1 MLFRTHSKTADLIEK
16 KFNSKPVAI
25 RLVFE
30 GKDVRGEIHPL
41 PRICTAIDRAKSHSF
56 ILPFSSL
63 KCPVAKFVLRGEGKE
78 EIADKLFK
86 EGLVSSEK
94 AAKKLVSSIRHF
106 KGNVIGLQLSP
117 LEKARFEPDVVVFAL
132 KPIDAMR
139 IASALA
145 FGGTLIHAEFNGITA
160 ACSEIIAIPV
170 KEKRPNL
177 SLGCRGSR
185 RFFKEDEILLSI
197 PYSMI
202 SSLEVF

>member
-1 MLFRTHSKTADLIEK
+1 MIFRNHSKAANLMEK
-16 KFNSKPVAI
+16 KFSSKPIAI

-30 GKDVRGEIHPL
+30 GEDVRGEIHPL
-41 PRICTAIDRAKSHSF
+41 PRICTAIEKARNSF
-56 ILPFSSL
+56 VLPCSSL
-63 KCPVAKFVLRGEGKE
+63 SCPVAKFVLRGDGKE

-106 KGNVIGLQLSP
+106 KENVIGLRLSP

-132 KPIDAMR
+132 KPADAMR
-139 IASALA
+139 IAHALA
-145 FGGTLIHAEFNGITA
+145 FEGTPIHAEFNGITA
-160 ACSEIIAIPV
+160 ACSEIIAIPI
-170 KEKRPNL
+170 KEVRPNL

-185 RFFKEDEILLSI
+185 KFFKEDEILLSI